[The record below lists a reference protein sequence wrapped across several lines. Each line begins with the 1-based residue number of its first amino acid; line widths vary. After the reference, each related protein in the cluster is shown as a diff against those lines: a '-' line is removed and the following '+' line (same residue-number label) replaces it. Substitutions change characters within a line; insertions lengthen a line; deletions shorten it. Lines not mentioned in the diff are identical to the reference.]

1 MDNKFL
7 KDFPIFQGN
16 DIVYFDNAATTQR
29 PKQVT
34 EAIIDFYEK
43 SNANPMRGL
52 YDWSIKA
59 TEAYEE
65 AREVVCEFINAQESA
80 EIVFTRNATESLNLV
95 AYSYGLS
102 NVKEGDE
109 IVISIMEHHS
119 NMLPWQMVC
128 EKNGA
133 KLVYLEPD
141 AEGIITDE
149 EIAAK
154 IGPRTKIVSVG
165 HTSNVL
171 GITNPIKKLAAAAH
185 KVGAVLVADGAQSTP
200 HQKVDVKDLDVDF
213 YAFSGHKLLGPMGI
227 GVLYGKK
234 KLLEEMQPFLYGG
247 EMIEKVTRFDAIY
260 AEVPHKFEAGTV
272 NAAGAVGLKAA
283 IEYVKKVGF
292 DFIAEREESIVK
304 RIMEGMKEIPYVT
317 VYGNSDYKKHSGI
330 ITFNIEGCHPHD
342 VADIMNEEHID
353 IRAGHHC
360 AQPLMEFLGV
370 SNTARASVYFYNTL
384 EEADRFLAA
393 VAKVRGFMGYK
404 D

>member
-1 MDNKFL
+1 
-7 KDFPIFQGN
+7 
-16 DIVYFDNAATTQR
+16 
-29 PKQVT
+29 
-34 EAIIDFYEK
+34 
-43 SNANPMRGL
+43 
-52 YDWSIKA
+52 
-59 TEAYEE
+59 
-65 AREVVCEFINAQESA
+65 
-80 EIVFTRNATESLNLV
+80 
-95 AYSYGLS
+95 
-102 NVKEGDE
+102 
-109 IVISIMEHHS
+109 
-119 NMLPWQMVC
+119 
-128 EKNGA
+128 
-133 KLVYLEPD
+133 
-141 AEGIITDE
+141 
-149 EIAAK
+149 
-154 IGPRTKIVSVG
+154 
-165 HTSNVL
+165 
-171 GITNPIKKLAAAAH
+171 
-185 KVGAVLVADGAQSTP
+185 
-200 HQKVDVKDLDVDF
+200 
-213 YAFSGHKLLGPMGI
+213 MGI

-247 EMIEKVTRFDAIY
+247 EMIDKVTRFDAIY